1 MLRIGAKWEF
11 APEAPGQCAACGATL
26 IAYLPTCRAC
36 GQPVEALMSQEL
48 PYTADVLE
56 KAEGAIRVAH
66 LSDLHIGQAWAPAFK
81 PQVVFRL
88 WLERLKQAEVD
99 VVVVSGD
106 VIERPGDK
114 LGLQL
119 GRGLLDDSGLPW
131 VVVPGNHDVYRPG
144 HPDAFNEVFGE
155 YPRVEVLAGIEF
167 ILFDS
172 MAGLPLEERDVA
184 ERLYGDYVCYT
195 EGRVGAA
202 QYAQVEAMLAPQ
214 GTYPRAVVLHHH
226 VMRQHAD
233 LMPGV
238 PKGMGVTEDAVG
250 TMKTLID
257 ADALVSW
264 ALRQRVR
271 VVYHGHKH
279 VFQQPGMRAGRLLVL
294 NGGSSTLAPGN
305 QRARFVDHLPD
316 GRMQVMN
323 ITLMV

>member
-1 MLRIGAKWEF
+1 MLRVAAKWEL
-11 APEAPGQCAACGATL
+11 APEAPSQCVACGAML

-36 GQPVEALMSQEL
+36 GQPVPQLMAQEL
-48 PYTADVLE
+48 PYTHDTFD
-56 KAEGAIRVAH
+56 KAEGAVRVAH
-66 LSDLHIGQAWAPAFK
+66 LSDLHIGQPWAPAFK

-88 WLERLKQAEVD
+88 WLERLKAAQVD

-106 VIERPGDK
+106 VIERPGDRH
-114 LGLQL
+114 GLQL
-119 GRGLLDDSGLPW
+119 GRGMLDECGLPW
-131 VVVPGNHDVYRPG
+131 VVVPGNHDIYRPG
-144 HPDAFNEVFGE
+144 HPDVFNEVFGE
-155 YPRVEVLAGIEF
+155 YPRVEVHAGVEF

-184 ERLYGDYVCYT
+184 ERLYGDYVCYP

-202 QYAQVEAMLAPQ
+202 QYAAVEAMLAPA

-250 TMKTLID
+250 TMKTLLD
-257 ADALVSW
+257 ADALVAW
-264 ALRQRVR
+264 ALRHRVR

-279 VFQQPGMRAGRLLVL
+279 LFQPGMRAGRLLVL
-294 NGGSSTLAPGN
+294 NGGSSTLAAGN
-305 QRARFVDHLPD
+305 QRGRFVDHLPD

-323 ITLMV
+323 VTLMV